1 MIMDY
6 EFLCGGRDFYPAFLL
21 STFQP
26 MELKTVDL
34 APYKKAHAGVLV
46 ICILS
51 VAFSFFIVRE
61 GYAILANVPETKIV
75 KDVFM
80 FGMIGLAFAFSFYQ
94 QKLKQKL
101 LSFTDFDD
109 KLTYHKKI
117 FRSRLWWYALSC
129 SVSAFLLFL
138 TARRIFLYFC
148 LFDLLFMLI
157 TFPNKTLLKKE
168 LNEEDLI
175 VH

>member
-1 MIMDY
+1 MNFY
-6 EFLCGGRDFYPAFLL
+6 AAGGIFILPFLL
-21 STFQP
+21 SIFQP
-26 MELKTVDL
+26 MELKAVDL

-51 VAFSFFIVRE
+51 VAFSFFIVKQ

-80 FGMIGLAFAFSFYQ
+80 FGMIGLAAAFSFYQ

-101 LSFTDFDD
+101 LSFTDLDD
-109 KLTYHKKI
+109 KLTFYKKI

-148 LFDLLFMLI
+148 LFDLLFILI